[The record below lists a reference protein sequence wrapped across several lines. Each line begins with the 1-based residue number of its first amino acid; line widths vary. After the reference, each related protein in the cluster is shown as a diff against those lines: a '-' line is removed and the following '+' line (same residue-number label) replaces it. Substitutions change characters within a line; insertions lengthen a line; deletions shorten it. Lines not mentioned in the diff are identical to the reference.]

1 MIITT
6 HIDVSLDVYRY
17 FLHKSEELGDTTAEK
32 LISQYLEEYV
42 SMKSQREGQ

>member
-17 FLHKSEELGDTTAEK
+17 FLHKSEECGDTTAEE
-32 LISQYLEEYV
+32 LISQYLEEHV
-42 SMKSQREGQ
+42 STESQWEGR